1 MMLIRPDRHLER
13 LTLQYRWEVT
23 RRHPVYL
30 LLWQTYQIMLT
41 HSPPISWEQLRQS
54 LDVINACNAIKMVSE
69 PVDPSLSFEALRDED
84 ASPLFFSNALQ
95 PVSVKT
101 ILGVVAGALST
112 PSLRR
117 VADVFNA
124 LADGRDRIIS
134 VEEALVASRELL
146 NSTDPEFSGLLSAP
160 IYVISPVA
168 PYEQLRADIAA
179 CQTHWRELLELKE
192 TRDRPRDHLNY
203 LNAWDKCEGFFEGRY
218 DRDLVRSLAQVG
230 RELKKPESTIRRWY
244 RKAFFLISGH
254 EYSAENWRSLMGI
267 QQVNGFFGLTVSP
280 VSRKRLTAR
289 RIDSRRK
296 EPNFS
301 TVQLDADFLDT
312 TQDDGNQA
320 DLDLICFRISEMME
334 NGVTNS
340 DIFDQIEIEFGS
352 QKKIDESE
360 VAHAI
365 EYLRRRDDVRSGFLN
380 RD

>member
-1 MMLIRPDRHLER
+1 MLIRPDRHLER

-30 LLWQTYQIMLT
+30 QLWENYHARLT
-41 HSPPISWEQLRQS
+41 HSPPITWEQLRKDS
-54 LDVINACNAIKMVSE
+54 TIINACYAIKMVSE
-69 PVDPSLSFEALRDED
+69 PVDPSLSFEALQDEN
-84 ASPLFFSNALQ
+84 ASRLFYSNALQ
-95 PVSVKT
+95 PVSIKT

-112 PSLRR
+112 PGLRR

-124 LADGRDRIIS
+124 YADGREGKTGP
-134 VEEALVASRELL
+134 EEAIVAYGDLV
-146 NSTDPEFSGLLSAP
+146 NSTEPEFSGLLSAP
-160 IYVISPVA
+160 IYVISSVA
-168 PYEQLRADIAA
+168 PYEQLKADITA
-179 CQTHWRELLELKE
+179 CQTLWREQLELKE

-218 DRDLVRSLAQVG
+218 HRDLVRSLAQVG

-254 EYSAENWRSLMGI
+254 EHSAENWRSLMGV
-267 QQVNGFFGLTVSP
+267 QQVSGFFGLTVSS
-280 VSRKRLTAR
+280 VSRKRLSSR
-289 RIDSRRK
+289 RIDGRRK

-301 TVQLDADFLDT
+301 TVQPDTDFSKT
-312 TQDDGNQA
+312 AQDDGNQA
-320 DLDLICFRISEMME
+320 DLDLICFRISEMIE

-352 QKKIDESE
+352 QEKTDESE

-365 EYLRRRDDVRSGFLN
+365 EYLRRRDDVRSSFLN